1 VSATQDRVLA
11 ASPRLPRAALPRPRV
26 LLLAA
31 LLLIAAAIF
40 RLGTSPRSADPED
53 LPIAGGGQVT
63 KTDAALEVALG
74 EIARGRRDA
83 YATVGA
89 LYLQKARESAD
100 PGHYARA
107 EQAFQRAL
115 AGNPD
120 DAAALSGLGSLA
132 LARHQFGQA
141 LDWGVRAQARAP
153 YSAIP
158 WGVLGDAYLELGQ
171 YDQAFEAF
179 QRMVDRRP
187 DLSSYT
193 RASYARELTG
203 DRAGAIELM
212 TRAARAGAPT
222 GENTAWALV
231 QLGNLRLDGGE
242 LAEAEDAYRQA
253 LVGYPGH
260 PAAVAGLARVRAA
273 RGDLAGAA
281 ALYERV
287 VAVVPLPEH
296 AIALGQLY
304 QALGRPAEAERQ
316 WALVDAT
323 DRLLTAAGVDTD
335 LEMVVLAADRG
346 ADRGWGDGE
355 AAATVAR
362 ARAARERRPGIRG
375 DEALAWTLRAAGDC
389 DGALPYARASLRL
402 GTREPVLLYRAGAV
416 AACAGERAEAAR
428 LLGEALALSPRF
440 HPTYARHAGQL
451 LQEISR

>member
-1 VSATQDRVLA
+1 MSTTSDRVQSAALA
-11 ASPRLPRAALPRPRV
+11 GAGQSPASALPRPSI

-31 LLLIAAAIF
+31 LLLLAAAAL
-40 RLGTSPRSADPED
+40 RLGTTPRAPAPED
-53 LPIAGGGQVT
+53 LPIAGGGQPT
-63 KTDAALEVALG
+63 ATDAALTAALA
-74 EIARGRRDA
+74 EITRGRADSTA
-83 YATVGA
+83 FATLGA

-115 AGNPD
+115 AADRN
-120 DAAALSGLGSLA
+120 DASALAGLGGLA
-132 LARHQFGQA
+132 LARHQFREA
-141 LDWGVRAQARAP
+141 LDWGARAQAGAP
-153 YSAIP
+153 YSAAP
-158 WGVLGDAYLELGQ
+158 WGVLGDAHLELGQ

-203 DRAGAIELM
+203 DRAAAIELM
-212 TRAARAGAPT
+212 ARAAQAGAPT

-231 QLGNLRLDGGE
+231 QLGNLRLDGGD
-242 LAEAEDAYRQA
+242 LAAAEATYRQA
-253 LVGYPGH
+253 LTGYPGH

-287 VAVVPLPEH
+287 VTVVPLPEH
-296 AIALGQLY
+296 AIALGELY

-316 WALVDAT
+316 WALVGAI

-335 LEMVVLAADRG
+335 VEMVLFAADRG
-346 ADRGWGDGE
+346 QDP
-355 AAATVAR
+355 AATVAR
-362 ARAARERRPGIRG
+362 ARAARERRPSIKG
-375 DEALAWTLRAAGDC
+375 DEALGWALRAAGDC
-389 DGALPYARASLRL
+389 AAALPYARASLRL

-416 AACAGERAEAAR
+416 AACAGERAEA
-428 LLGEALALSPRF
+428 
-440 HPTYARHAGQL
+440 
-451 LQEISR
+451 